1 MTMDNA
7 TTSFC
12 RVAMQPCLERA
23 LHGTD
28 CSTVKVKANTGQV
41 TDHVLKTLSNCF
53 VVVVIE

>member
-28 CSTVKVKANTGQV
+28 CSTFEVKANTGQV
-41 TDHVLKTLSNCF
+41 TDHALKTLSNVFCCCCY
-53 VVVVIE
+53 